1 MDKIKITCTK
11 EQREALDKMLRLG
24 FCTSTTY
31 SSIFQAKN
39 QTDYDIL
46 QKIEYEIRRESG
58 NRNL

>member
-31 SSIFQAKN
+31 SSIFQAK
-39 QTDYDIL
+39 
-46 QKIEYEIRRESG
+46 IRPTMIFCRKSSMK
-58 NRNL
+58 